1 MRCVQV
7 RGDTDNWHVCAY
19 VFVCGLR
26 SAVQTCE
33 AAAQLR
39 KAGKITVRDT
49 TLKRL
54 GGTHFKYGVA
64 DGHFEASRVNFP
76 THPLLR

>member
-1 MRCVQV
+1 
-7 RGDTDNWHVCAY
+7 
-19 VFVCGLR
+19 
-26 SAVQTCE
+26 VQTCE

-64 DGHFEASRVNFP
+64 DGHFEASRVSFP

>member
-1 MRCVQV
+1 
-7 RGDTDNWHVCAY
+7 
-19 VFVCGLR
+19 
-26 SAVQTCE
+26 VQTCE

-64 DGHFEASRVNFP
+64 DGHFEASRQLS
-76 THPLLR
+76 HPPIVTLTFSF